1 MQTSMK
7 VNPILIVAGEPYS
20 IFFEILFKALNKNR
34 FKNPLILIAS
44 SELFIK
50 QMTNLKYNLPIK
62 LLDIKNTNFDKLDN
76 KKLYVIDVKFNFK
89 KTFDVIS
96 NKSNKY
102 IDRCFSIAHK
112 LLKHNKNFNLING
125 PISKKNFLNK
135 RYLGITEYLA
145 LKNNKKDKVAMLIYN
160 KELSVSPI
168 TTHLPLKD
176 VHRRISKEKIVNHIE
191 LIKKFYN
198 NKFNKNPNIAIT
210 GLNPHCESNYQ
221 SSEEDKIIKPAIKY
235 LIKKKYKISGPFP
248 ADTIFMKEQSK
259 KYDVIVG
266 MYHDQVLAP
275 IKTLFGFNAI
285 NITLGL
291 PFLRVSPDHGP
302 NTKMLGKN
310 LSNPKSLIEALKFLD
325 Q

>member
-259 KYDVIVG
+259 KYHVIVG